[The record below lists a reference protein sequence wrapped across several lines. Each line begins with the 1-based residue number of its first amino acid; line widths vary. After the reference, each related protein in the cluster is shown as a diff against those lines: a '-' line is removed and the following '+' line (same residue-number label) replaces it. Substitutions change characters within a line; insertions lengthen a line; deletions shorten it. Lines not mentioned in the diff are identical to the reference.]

1 MDIAMSGLSPPE
13 LIFLWRATTD
23 RKPGS
28 GDFVS
33 GIPPASA
40 TVNSAATSRAV

>member
-1 MDIAMSGLSPPE
+1 MSGLSPPE

-28 GDFVS
+28 GRFHL
-33 GIPPASA
+33 GITPPSA
-40 TVNSAATSRAV
+40 TVNSAATSRTV